1 HTGLLSSGFARL
13 THYFTP
19 FQAFV
24 VQGTEDE
31 RKKFDIGL
39 GLLVL
44 EREAHYRAGQI
55 SPAGLF
61 VYQFE
66 TMSRNRLG
74 YETGIRAMQGDSY
87 YDAGWKTFRGDVW
100 SQVGVVD
107 SADLIFLGSEL
118 YVREGGGADEDSPP
132 KLPPLFGEK
141 EGKIARANRGHD
153 PLYLF

>member
-1 HTGLLSSGFARL
+1 VKHTGLLSSGFARL
-13 THYFTP
+13 GHYFAP

-24 VQGTEDE
+24 LQGTEDE

-44 EREAHYRAGQI
+44 EREAQYRAGNI

-74 YETGIRAMQGDSY
+74 YEAGIRAMQADSY
-87 YDAGWKTFRGDVW
+87 YAADWKQFLGDIW
-100 SQVGVVD
+100 SQLGVVD
-107 SADLIFLGSEL
+107 FADLIFLRSEL
-118 YVREGGGADEDSPP
+118 YVSERWRADEDYVP

-141 EGKIARANRGHD
+141 EGKIARANRGRD
-153 PLYLF
+153 